1 MVQHGSS
8 RSTTACEAWKR
19 FEDMQA
25 RLAALAWSVGK
36 EEYA

>member
-8 RSTTACEAWKR
+8 HSTDEREPWKR

-25 RLAALAWSVGK
+25 GLAALAWSRGK
-36 EEYA
+36 EADA

>member
-1 MVQHGSS
+1 MVQHISYH
-8 RSTTACEAWKR
+8 STNEREAWKR